1 MGEDSRRILETTLKH
16 ISVPCLIDA
25 DGLNLMAEHPEY
37 WDDLPEG
44 ASVVITPHMKEMS
57 RLLDVPV
64 SRIKEERLSLLKR
77 FTDTHPAVCILKDS
91 RTLTA
96 ASGGQSAL
104 NLSGNAAMAK
114 AGSGD
119 VLAGITAGLMV
130 QGLSCMDAALL
141 GTFVHGLS
149 GDLAREEMG
158 PYSVLAGDLI
168 RHVGNAFLEILKTQ
182 KE

>member
-1 MGEDSRRILETTLKH
+1 M
-16 ISVPCLIDA
+16 
-25 DGLNLMAEHPEY
+25 
-37 WDDLPEG
+37 
-44 ASVVITPHMKEMS
+44 
-57 RLLDVPV
+57 
-64 SRIKEERLSLLKR
+64 
-77 FTDTHPAVCILKDS
+77 
-91 RTLTA
+91 
-96 ASGGQSAL
+96 

>member
-1 MGEDSRRILETTLKH
+1 M
-16 ISVPCLIDA
+16 
-25 DGLNLMAEHPEY
+25 
-37 WDDLPEG
+37 
-44 ASVVITPHMKEMS
+44 
-57 RLLDVPV
+57 
-64 SRIKEERLSLLKR
+64 
-77 FTDTHPAVCILKDS
+77 
-91 RTLTA
+91 
-96 ASGGQSAL
+96 

-158 PYSVLAGDLI
+158 PYSVMAGEFDPACGQCI
-168 RHVGNAFLEILKTQ
+168 FRNSENTKRIINHNK
-182 KE
+182 